1 MWSHLENVACAVEK
15 NVNSAVLGLN
25 ALCISITYIWYNVLS
40 KASVSLLILIWMIYP
55 FDINGVIK
63 VPYNYCITTI
73 NFFLLCLLIFAL
85 HIKVILCWAHKY
97 LWILYSLLG
106 LTPLSLCIALLCL
119 FFFYSLYFKVYFVWY
134 EWCYQL
140 PFHVHFHGKIF
151 LSLHFQ
157 CECVFIAEGSLL

>member
-1 MWSHLENVACAVEK
+1 MRPNLWSHLENVACAVEK

-25 ALCISITYIWYNVLS
+25 ALCISIMFIWYNVLS

-73 NFFLLCLLIFAL
+73 NFFLLCLLMFAL

-106 LTPLSLCIALLCL
+106 LTPLSLCIALLCH
-119 FFFYSLYFKVYFVWY
+119 FFFFT
-134 EWCYQL
+134 
-140 PFHVHFHGKIF
+140 
-151 LSLHFQ
+151 
-157 CECVFIAEGSLL
+157 VFILRYILSDMSDATSFLFMSTFMEKSFSHFTFSLNVSL

>member
-1 MWSHLENVACAVEK
+1 MWSHLENVACAVEN
-15 NVNSAVLGLN
+15 NVNSAVLALN
-25 ALCISITYIWYNVLS
+25 ALCISIMFIWYNVLS

-63 VPYNYCITTI
+63 VPYNYFITTI

-119 FFFYSLYFKVYFVWY
+119 FFFFT
-134 EWCYQL
+134 
-140 PFHVHFHGKIF
+140 
-151 LSLHFQ
+151 
-157 CECVFIAEGSLL
+157 VFILRYILSDMSDATSFLFMSTFMEKSFSHFTFSLNVSL

>member
-25 ALCISITYIWYNVLS
+25 ALCISITFIWYNVLS

-119 FFFYSLYFKVYFVWY
+119 FFFT
-134 EWCYQL
+134 
-140 PFHVHFHGKIF
+140 
-151 LSLHFQ
+151 
-157 CECVFIAEGSLL
+157 VFILRYILFDMSDATSFLFMSTFMEKSFSHFTFSVNVSL

>member
-25 ALCISITYIWYNVLS
+25 ALCISITFIWYNVLS

-119 FFFYSLYFKVYFVWY
+119 FFFT
-134 EWCYQL
+134 
-140 PFHVHFHGKIF
+140 
-151 LSLHFQ
+151 
-157 CECVFIAEGSLL
+157 VFILRYILSDMSDATSFLFMSTFMEKSFSHFTFSVNVSL